1 MRTARADPQKQRGKG
16 WRPPT
21 WMLYL
26 AGAAPGVWLFWQG
39 VNDRLGADPLKELE
53 HGLGEWSLR
62 FLILGLAVTPLR
74 QAAGVNLVKYRRALG
89 LLAFFYALA
98 HLLTYVVLDQ
108 GLDWRAVWGDI
119 VKRPY
124 ITVGMAAF
132 LILLPLAAT
141 SSNAAM
147 RRLGRRWGQLHRWV
161 YPAALLAALHFL
173 ILVKSWPAEPII
185 YTALVIALLVWRAAR
200 RWLPRRALA

>member
-1 MRTARADPQKQRGKG
+1 MSTTLADPQKPHGKG
-16 WRPPT
+16 WRPPA
-21 WMLYL
+21 WVVYL
-26 AGAAPGVWLFWQG
+26 AGVAPGVWLFWQG

-108 GLDWRAVWGDI
+108 GLDWRAVWADI

-147 RRLGRRWGQLHRWV
+147 RRLGRRWGRLHRWV
-161 YPAALLAALHFL
+161 YPAALLAALHYL

-185 YTALVIALLVWRAAR
+185 YTALVVALLAWRAAR
-200 RWLPRRALA
+200 RWLPRRVAA